1 MRPERAPRVNI
12 NARIRAPRIRVI
24 DEDGGQLGVMT
35 PAEGMR
41 LAQEKGL
48 DLVEVAPAVDPP
60 VCRIIDFGR
69 WQYEQ
74 KKKANEAK
82 KKQTMIQVKEIKFRP
97 GTDDHDYDFKKN
109 HAARILIDGDKVKAT
124 VHFRGREVTHK
135 ELGLALLMRLVE
147 ELAEEGSMEVEPKME
162 GMNMFTIIGP
172 KKGRAPNKPKPKPAA
187 PKPAA
192 TAPPSTAPEA
202 VAPASEATAS
212 VVTESSAPPDPTPDP
227 APEPAPE
234 PPATEPEA

>member
-192 TAPPSTAPEA
+192 PATVTEAAAPVVEEA
-202 VAPASEATAS
+202 APAASESPAA
-212 VVTESSAPPDPTPDP
+212 PDP
-227 APEPAPE
+227 APEP
-234 PPATEPEA
+234 PAIEPEA

>member
-172 KKGRAPNKPKPKPAA
+172 KKGRAPNKPKPKPAT

-192 TAPPSTAPEA
+192 VSPSIAPEP
-202 VAPASEATAS
+202 VAS
-212 VVTESSAPPDPTPDP
+212 VVEEPAPAAIESSAAPDP
-227 APEPAPE
+227 APEP
-234 PPATEPEA
+234 PAIEPEA